1 MPPSGASLI
10 HPHLHLMADRD
21 PSDYH
26 DLILKRGKRFWK
38 KFKVNYWN
46 DLIKEEKRLE
56 QRFLG
61 ETGNICWLLYFAP
74 KGMMFDVM
82 GVFVN
87 ELSLLEIP
95 PAGFQEFA
103 RGLQKIF
110 LYLAKNNLMSF
121 NLTIFSG
128 LKEKDYF
135 WTHARL
141 TPRFVIPPMN
151 TSDINFTGLLHDE
164 SRSIIKPED
173 VCQEMKAFF

>member
-1 MPPSGASLI
+1 
-10 HPHLHLMADRD
+10 
-21 PSDYH
+21 
-26 DLILKRGKRFWK
+26 
-38 KFKVNYWN
+38 
-46 DLIKEEKRLE
+46 
-56 QRFLG
+56 
-61 ETGNICWLLYFAP
+61 
-74 KGMMFDVM
+74 MFDVM
-82 GVFVN
+82 GIFVN

-110 LYLAKNNLMSF
+110 LYLDKNNLMSF

-164 SRSIIKPED
+164 SLSIIKPED